1 MNLELL
7 IGLGNPGRKYR
18 QTRHNIG
25 FVILDR
31 LAEIHDIKINK
42 KKFNGKYQLVELFEK
57 KICLVRPENY
67 MNLSGEVVEQFRSYF
82 KADVED
88 ILVIHDDIDLP
99 VGKLRFAFASGHGGH
114 NGIRSMV
121 DWLETNKFHRLKVGV
136 GRPPEVM
143 DPADYVLA
151 KFDKDE
157 GRVVDESV
165 AEALKAIE
173 AFYREGPKV
182 AAQIFNQ

>member
-1 MNLELL
+1 VNLELL

-42 KKFNGKYQLVELFEK
+42 KKFNGKYQLVEFFEK
-57 KICLVRPENY
+57 KICLVKPENY
-67 MNLSGEVVEQFRSYF
+67 MNLSGEVVLQFRNYF
-82 KADVED
+82 KVDAQD

-151 KFDKDE
+151 KFEKGE
-157 GRVVDESV
+157 GGIVDESV
-165 AEALKAIE
+165 TEAIKAIE
-173 AFYREGPKV
+173 AFYREGPKA
-182 AAQIFNQ
+182 AAQIFNK